1 MTFIVKTFMFMQKI
15 YFLLLIVFGGIFTAS
30 AQLVTTTPDFPLEG
44 KEVTVVFDASLG
56 SGGLIG
62 YTGNVY
68 AHTGV
73 ITNNSK
79 NESDWKYA
87 PSKWGDNSEK
97 YKMRSLGNN
106 KWEFKLTP
114 SIREYYGV
122 HAGETI
128 FKMAFVFRMALKQ
141 EKLLMEGIFLL
152 MCTEKELLFVLN
164 NRMLLPL

>member
-87 PSKWGDNSEK
+87 PSKWGAV
-97 YKMRSLGNN
+97 
-106 KWEFKLTP
+106 
-114 SIREYYGV
+114 IRHRTRV
-122 HAGETI
+122 
-128 FKMAFVFRMALKQ
+128 
-141 EKLLMEGIFLL
+141 
-152 MCTEKELLFVLN
+152 
-164 NRMLLPL
+164 